1 MGKKKYLKQISS
13 FNRLIKEH
21 RSKKDEKEVIMATS
35 VSTKIENTLKVMLNE
50 LKDECLTYIKL
61 TNQLELDN
69 LSEEQI
75 EELLG
80 ELTASVTHLNTQSDN
95 IKEEIEQ

>member
-1 MGKKKYLKQISS
+1 
-13 FNRLIKEH
+13 
-21 RSKKDEKEVIMATS
+21 MATS
-35 VSTKIENTLKVMLNE
+35 VATKIGNTLKVMLNE
-50 LKDECLTYIKL
+50 LKEECLNYIKL
-61 TNQLELDN
+61 SNQLELDN

>member
-1 MGKKKYLKQISS
+1 
-13 FNRLIKEH
+13 
-21 RSKKDEKEVIMATS
+21 MATA

-50 LKDECLTYIKL
+50 LKEECLTCIKL

>member
-1 MGKKKYLKQISS
+1 
-13 FNRLIKEH
+13 
-21 RSKKDEKEVIMATS
+21 MATL
-35 VSTKIENTLKVMLNE
+35 VVAKIENTLKVMLNE
-50 LKDECLTYIKL
+50 LKDECLICIKL
-61 TNQLELDN
+61 INQLELDN

-80 ELTASVTHLNTQSDN
+80 ELTASVTHLHTQSDN

>member
-1 MGKKKYLKQISS
+1 
-13 FNRLIKEH
+13 
-21 RSKKDEKEVIMATS
+21 MATA
-35 VSTKIENTLKVMLNE
+35 VATKIENTLKVMLNE
-50 LKDECLTYIKL
+50 LKEECLTCIKL

>member
-1 MGKKKYLKQISS
+1 M
-13 FNRLIKEH
+13 
-21 RSKKDEKEVIMATS
+21 MATS
-35 VSTKIENTLKVMLNE
+35 VATKIGNTLKVMLNE
-50 LKDECLTYIKL
+50 LKEECLNYIKL
-61 TNQLELDN
+61 SNQLELDN

>member
-1 MGKKKYLKQISS
+1 
-13 FNRLIKEH
+13 
-21 RSKKDEKEVIMATS
+21 MATA

-50 LKDECLTYIKL
+50 LKEECLTCIKL

-80 ELTASVTHLNTQSDN
+80 ELTASVTHLTPKLII
-95 IKEEIEQ
+95 IKEKLKSNCKENLTKKCQVLN

>member
-1 MGKKKYLKQISS
+1 
-13 FNRLIKEH
+13 
-21 RSKKDEKEVIMATS
+21 MATS
-35 VSTKIENTLKVMLNE
+35 VATKIENTLKVMLNE
-50 LKDECLTYIKL
+50 LKDECLTCIKL
-61 TNQLELDN
+61 INQLELDN
-69 LSEEQI
+69 LSEEQL

>member
-1 MGKKKYLKQISS
+1 
-13 FNRLIKEH
+13 
-21 RSKKDEKEVIMATS
+21 
-35 VSTKIENTLKVMLNE
+35 MLDE

-61 TNQLELDN
+61 TNQIELNN

-80 ELTASVTHLNTQSDN
+80 ELTVSVTHLNTQSNN